1 MRRSHK
7 FIDLTGH
14 VFGHWTVL
22 QFDRISERK
31 SMWLCKCSCGTVRS
45 VNGYHLRNG
54 RSTSC
59 GCHSRDFMKTNKI
72 ASTHGLKNSNPR
84 LYGIWQNML
93 NRCRNKNTERYRS
106 YGARGISVCPEWHE
120 FLPFY
125 EWAMAS
131 GYREDLTI
139 DRINV
144 DGNYEP
150 SNCQWLT
157 MSENSKKA
165 AEDRR
170 RRKNEV
176 RIVCQ

>member
-1 MRRSHK
+1 MSRSHK

-165 AEDRR
+165 AEDWRR
-170 RRKNEV
+170 
-176 RIVCQ
+176 